1 MRMNLALG
9 FVLLMGLSLSAV
21 PTYAINSSRHLELV
35 AVNEAV
41 DEYGLMTFAGTVR
54 NTHTTQWIQGVR
66 AYVVLKR
73 EDQVIAIYEG
83 WLDGRNLP
91 PGETGSFFIEA
102 DYAEGEYDEFYVR
115 LAGLLVPPD
124 ASFIVGEIIII
135 EESLNITQDSS
146 GQTVV
151 YGELINGTNAII
163 GTINLQFNLLD
174 ARGRLVGIA
183 LPHNLNYL
191 DLWPNEKRDFAAIA
205 VLTSDRRIEGWEV
218 EIEIE
223 AIRIVE
229 SDVPTVSTGTSWGQ
243 IKNHAAS
250 EIGR

>member
-1 MRMNLALG
+1 MRSSLALG
-9 FVLLMGLSLSAV
+9 FVLLMGLSLSVA
-21 PTYAINSSRHLELV
+21 PTHAINSSRHLELV

-41 DEYGLMTFAGTVR
+41 DEYGLMTFAGTVQ
-54 NTHTTQWIQGVR
+54 NTHRTQWIQGVR

-83 WLDGRNLP
+83 WLDGQTLP

-102 DYAEGEYDEFYVR
+102 DYAEDEYDEFYVR

-243 IKNHAAS
+243 IKSHSRAESA
-250 EIGR
+250 E